1 MWHIFI
7 LIAYLSNIVCL
18 RNMISR
24 EIATIII
31 KLRKQFPVI
40 TLTGPRQSGKTTLL
54 ISIYSDLP
62 YVSLED
68 IDVRNAAIND
78 PRGF

>member
-1 MWHIFI
+1 
-7 LIAYLSNIVCL
+7 
-18 RNMISR
+18 MIPR
-24 EIATIII
+24 ETAKIIG

-54 ISIYSDLP
+54 KSIYTDIP

-68 IDVRNAAIND
+68 IDVRNVALND
-78 PRGF
+78 PRGS